1 MKRPLALLATL
12 VAVLAAPSASGASV
26 ASVVGTQSFHLPSS
40 TVGCH
45 VTLYGPV
52 SAGLASSA
60 KIRCESYALHTFATL
75 QNGTLT
81 KTHSGSRVSPGTV
94 THRNGWFHRF
104 SPKSGCSVLMYFD
117 KPAFSC
123 WSGSKSFTI
132 GPTAVATYS

>member
-1 MKRPLALLATL
+1 MQRPLALLTTL
-12 VAVLAAPSASGASV
+12 VAVLAAAPASGAST

-75 QNGTLT
+75 QNGTVT
-81 KTHSGSRVSPGTV
+81 KTHSGTRVAPGTV
-94 THRNGWFHRF
+94 THRTGWVHRF
-104 SPKSGCSVLMYFD
+104 APKAGCSVVTYFA
-117 KPAFSC
+117 KPAFNC

-132 GPTAVATYS
+132 GPTAVAIYS